1 MNKQMALIYLGLTIL
16 FYVLIVWVF
25 NVFGPGGDLMM
36 SVIVIIL
43 SIYFLT
49 SIFQKKKKKK

>member
-1 MNKQMALIYLGLTIL
+1 MALIYLGLTIL